1 MSSFKAHYTADPNSK
16 VLRFAVTS
24 YPQTPATAPTPTAVH
39 TPYIKKALCDYIGI
53 HCDAQLQSILSE
65 DRSTQIFEHYSP
77 SLAHVARMKKLRTVQ
92 PELCIPRGEWLSH
105 ENWSLNKQMTS
116 YHIPIRSKM
125 QASLVELVSCYDE
138 VGREG
143 EAVDLGLGGEEQLE
157 VMRGRVASAFQAFR
171 MCTMV
176 LGGHAGKEER
186 NTFPAM
192 MHWFPKVDMKD
203 MFDTH
208 EDLDHAA
215 DAVGAMFGRL
225 QAHLDGDGGAK
236 GDCGSSSSSSAHEL
250 LADLVDAALQFDA
263 QLNQHLG
270 EEEELLVPMSLVMPE
285 ALHQSWPFSPEVEG
299 LDFAR
304 QQAAHWSRDPD
315 STLIRSRL

>member
-1 MSSFKAHYTADPNSK
+1 M
-16 VLRFAVTS
+16 
-24 YPQTPATAPTPTAVH
+24 
-39 TPYIKKALCDYIGI
+39 
-53 HCDAQLQSILSE
+53 
-65 DRSTQIFEHYSP
+65 
-77 SLAHVARMKKLRTVQ
+77 
-92 PELCIPRGEWLSH
+92 
-105 ENWSLNKQMTS
+105 
-116 YHIPIRSKM
+116 
-125 QASLVELVSCYDE
+125 
-138 VGREG
+138 
-143 EAVDLGLGGEEQLE
+143 DLGLGGEEQLE
-157 VMRGRVASAFQAFR
+157 AMRGRVASAFQAFR

-225 QAHLDGDGGAK
+225 QAHLDGDGGAE
-236 GDCGSSSSSSAHEL
+236 GGCGSSSSSSAHEL

-270 EEEELLVPMSLVMPE
+270 EDEELLVPMSLVMPD

-299 LDFAR
+299 QDFAR